1 MKLVDNL
8 VKFANET
15 SIGGLVQIA
24 KSSSSK
30 TKRITWFLLFCS
42 SIMYAGFQISDEVI
56 CKYIYLFKDL
66 KCLSIKTDFFG
77 FHEEN

>member
-42 SIMYAGFQISDEVI
+42 SIMYAGFQISDEVK
-56 CKYIYLFKDL
+56 CKYTVSPNDSRSIAYLYYDL
-66 KCLSIKTDFFG
+66 GVI
-77 FHEEN
+77 